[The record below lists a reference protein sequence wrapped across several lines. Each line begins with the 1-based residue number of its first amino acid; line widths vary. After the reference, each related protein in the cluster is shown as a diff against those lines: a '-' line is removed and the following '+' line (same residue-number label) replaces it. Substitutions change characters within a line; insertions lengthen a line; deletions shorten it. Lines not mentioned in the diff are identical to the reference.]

1 MSDRNE
7 SKPDTYIFLLCGA
20 DDTIQFTYF
29 DFATAIL
36 KAQSSG
42 LVLKRLR
49 VRADGASSVMTI
61 MNLPA
66 TS

>member
-1 MSDRNE
+1 MSDD
-7 SKPDTYIFLLCGA
+7 SKAVSDTYIFLLCSADGA
-20 DDTIQFTYF
+20 IQFTYF
-29 DFATAIL
+29 DFATAVL

-49 VRADGASSVMTI
+49 IRADGSTTTMTI
-61 MNLPA
+61 MNWPA

>member
-1 MSDRNE
+1 MCDE
-7 SKPDTYIFLLCGA
+7 SKPDTYIFLLCGTDGA
-20 DDTIQFTYF
+20 IQFTYF

-49 VRADGASSVMTI
+49 VRADGFTTVMTI
-61 MNLPA
+61 MNWPA